1 MISKRYLDQ
10 ILTVCNLRL
19 IPFGGK
25 YLRLVISCSTIS
37 FLVVTFILGEIF
49 STSY

>member
-1 MISKRYLDQ
+1 MISKRYLNVNC
-10 ILTVCNLRL
+10 ILSVSGL

-37 FLVVTFILGEIF
+37 FLVVTFILG
-49 STSY
+49 